1 MKPTPLLTIAVP
13 TYNRAP
19 SLRRSLTAL
28 ICQIDG
34 IPRGWERIELLV
46 SDNCSTDDTP
56 AVIASFTQTSP
67 LKAARNAEN
76 LGMDGNF
83 IALFQRASGR
93 HFWIFSDDDL
103 LVDNALKKILVLL
116 EQESPDLVYLK
127 ARFLF
132 GELDSFPTA
141 ALDFDFL
148 DVSGD
153 MFTLRSNSTLS
164 FLSSVISHRERYLQ
178 MTAGGQPDR
187 FRGSFLPHF
196 EWVFTL
202 LAQGER
208 FFITSLAPVL
218 ARTGATGGY
227 SLYQVFCDNLVAIC
241 RDRLKIV
248 PRRCRLLEDA
258 HLFIHLPGFVM
269 RSRENSFG
277 KFQFSPEDAAR
288 HIGDSFG
295 RGLFFRLLMRP
306 MIFGGDWL
314 ALLAFKCSRVY
325 GLYWSAT
332 RRLLLLFDGNRPRT
346 VVLRAL
352 AEPL

>member
-1 MKPTPLLTIAVP
+1 MSTPLLTIAVP

-19 SLRRSLTAL
+19 SLQRSLAA
-28 ICQIDG
+28 IIRQIDR
-34 IPRGWERIELLV
+34 IPQGWDRIELLV
-46 SDNCSTDDTP
+46 SDNCSTDGTP
-56 AVIASFTQTSP
+56 EVIAAFAATSP
-67 LKAARNAEN
+67 LKATRNADN

-83 IALFQRASGR
+83 IALFQRITGR
-93 HFWIFSDDDL
+93 HLWLFSDDDL
-103 LVDNALKKILVLL
+103 LVDNTLDKVLALL
-116 EQESPDLVYLK
+116 EQEAPDLVYLK

-132 GELDSFPTA
+132 GELDTFPTA

-178 MTAGGQPDR
+178 MTGGGHPDR
-187 FRGSFLPHF
+187 FRGSYLSHF

-202 LAQGER
+202 LAQGQR
-208 FFITSLAPVL
+208 FFISSQAPVL

-227 SLYQVFCDNLVAIC
+227 SLYQVFCDNLAAIC
-241 RDRLKIV
+241 RDRLKDV
-248 PRRCRLLEDA
+248 PRRRRLLEDA

-277 KFQFSPEDAAR
+277 KFQFSPEEAAR
-288 HIGDSFG
+288 HIGGSFG
-295 RGLFFRLLMRP
+295 HGLFFHLLMRP
-306 MIFGGDWL
+306 MLFGSDRL
-314 ALLAFKCSRVY
+314 AMLAFKCSRAY

-332 RRLLLLFDGNRPRT
+332 RRLELLLSGHRPRA
-346 VVLRAL
+346 VSPRAIV
-352 AEPL
+352 ESR